1 MGHKSKKSKRW
12 RGIGGDTRRLYA
24 PLPGCL
30 STAAPSEVDHL
41 ISGHEEFRFRIA
53 SDCKVQIQFNG
64 TVTPSAIRQLINYL
78 ELSVGAFPED
88 GTVPAA
94 QD

>member
-1 MGHKSKKSKRW
+1 LQG
-12 RGIGGDTRRLYA
+12 
-24 PLPGCL
+24 
-30 STAAPSEVDHL
+30 E
-41 ISGHEEFRFRIA
+41 
-53 SDCKVQIQFNG
+53 IQFNG
-64 TVTPSAIRQLINYL
+64 TVTQSAIRQLINYL